1 MTGEIEGLGTLTTA
15 GLAASQFDGP
25 GAHPARRG
33 VKARPVRGAAAP
45 APAETGVEHDPH
57 DLADGACANCATVL
71 SGNFCHACGQS
82 AHVHRSVGHI
92 FEEFLHGIWH
102 FDSKAW
108 RTLPLLVFRPGRLTR
123 DYVYGKRAAYIA
135 PLALFLLSVFL
146 MFFVF
151 GFIGGPDV
159 NGALNRA
166 GGGTVATAR
175 TDVADAKRD
184 VADAQKEIASAKADA
199 DTPAAAMRA
208 LEMSLALKNDELAKA
223 EAKLATAAA
232 APVPA
237 DKASGRWQDQLSE
250 GARSGK
256 LKVNTGFPAVDV
268 RIREAL
274 QNPDFALYRIEQKAY
289 KLSFLLIPMSLPVLW
304 LLFVFRR
311 DVHTYDHVV
320 FALYSLS
327 FMSLLFVVIALVA
340 QIDPTAGSQVKG
352 GDANLSSGLD
362 SMLLFAVP
370 VHMFVQLKG
379 AYRLGTFGALWR
391 TFVLSIASVMTLS
404 LFAVLIVVV
413 GLAD

>member
-1 MTGEIEGLGTLTTA
+1 
-15 GLAASQFDGP
+15 
-25 GAHPARRG
+25 
-33 VKARPVRGAAAP
+33 V
-45 APAETGVEHDPH
+45 
-57 DLADGACANCATVL
+57 
-71 SGNFCHACGQS
+71 
-82 AHVHRSVGHI
+82 
-92 FEEFLHGIWH
+92 
-102 FDSKAW
+102 
-108 RTLPLLVFRPGRLTR
+108 
-123 DYVYGKRAAYIA
+123 
-135 PLALFLLSVFL
+135 
-146 MFFVF
+146 
-151 GFIGGPDV
+151 
-159 NGALNRA
+159 
-166 GGGTVATAR
+166 
-175 TDVADAKRD
+175 DA
-184 VADAQKEIASAKADA
+184 
-199 DTPAAAMRA
+199 
-208 LEMSLALKNDELAKA
+208 
-223 EAKLATAAA
+223 
-232 APVPA
+232 
-237 DKASGRWQDQLSE
+237 
-250 GARSGK
+250 
-256 LKVNTGFPAVDV
+256 
-268 RIREAL
+268 RIRKAL